1 MINIIRK
8 KVFYFCTNRYLSEL
22 VSIVQG
28 ELLNAPCTSPIQSL
42 ITTYFNNTI
51 AQKCSVMTDTHK
63 KMEKTLKA
71 ANNFL
76 K

>member
-1 MINIIRK
+1 MVNIRK
-8 KVFYFCTNRYLSEL
+8 KVFYFCTNYLSKL
-22 VSIVQG
+22 ISSVQG

-42 ITTYFNNTI
+42 IITYFNNTI